1 MMKMTVNKMLK
12 QYKRLGILL
21 LIGIIL
27 FNMTLASA
35 EFQEGDVYNSDVNG
49 FADGYPIPVYS
60 YMDYP
65 YILARDL
72 LGYGF
77 DVVYDEGSRSVTVER
92 NTSKAM
98 YPYSKAGNSENKTK
112 LLGKILKSDIKV
124 YIKGEQIPSYNMN
137 GNMLICM
144 DDLYRF
150 GKVNWYEDSK
160 TIAFTSSG
168 FISANPAWETTMPE
182 KYKNYRKNDTH
193 KQENNYY
200 PNSSVPT
207 FTALSAVEM
216 TEEYTSKHGIN
227 GYVYPLDENAAVQY
241 ISLMCNYM
249 GYEIADKESDLFGTY
264 INYYLKKGDSISV
277 VMVSYDANA
286 IIIIPG

>member
-1 MMKMTVNKMLK
+1 MTVNKMLK
-12 QYKRLGILL
+12 QYKRLGIIL
-21 LIGIIL
+21 LIGVIL
-27 FNMTLASA
+27 FNMPLASA
-35 EFQEGDVYNSDVNG
+35 EFREGDVYNSDVNG

-124 YIKGEQIPSYNMN
+124 YIKGEEIPSYNMN

-160 TIAFTSSG
+160 TIAFTGNG
-168 FISANPAWETTMPE
+168 FMSANPAWETVMPQ
-182 KYKNYRKNDTH
+182 KYQNYRKNDTH
-193 KQENNYY
+193 KKENNYY
-200 PNSSVPT
+200 PDSAFPT
-207 FTALSAVEM
+207 FTALTAVEM
-216 TEEYTSKHGIN
+216 KEELTTKDGTT
-227 GYVYPLDENAAVQY
+227 GYIYPLDEDAAVQY
-241 ISLMCNYM
+241 ISLLCDYM
-249 GYEIADKESDLFGTY
+249 GYEIADVERDFFGSY
-264 INYYLKKGDSISV
+264 IDYYVRKGDIAAIVEIS
-277 VMVSYDANA
+277 YKLNA
-286 IIIIPG
+286 IIVIPG